1 MAESDQL
8 ENSPIEPAPEGGT
21 KAEPKPKL
29 PARKRLI
36 WTSFGSFLLFL
47 LAVSVFFYYNFKT
60 IEVQGNSMEPT
71 LQQGQRL
78 LISSAYW
85 LVGEIKVNDI
95 VVIKNT
101 FEDDV
106 IIKRVYK
113 MGGETVD
120 LAAVPENWDITRGK
134 YVVPEGTIY
143 VLGDNGAVSQ
153 DSRHYGP
160 FNLSDVIGKVVVIQ
174 STIGSSEESGA

>member
-1 MAESDQL
+1 MAESEQL
-8 ENSPIEPAPEGGT
+8 EDSPVEPVAEGEAAADPT
-21 KAEPKPKL
+21 TKL
-29 PARKRLI
+29 PSRKKLI

-71 LQQGQRL
+71 LHEKQRL

-113 MGGETVD
+113 MAGETVD
-120 LAAVPENWDITRGK
+120 LAAVPENWDITKGK

-143 VLGDNGAVSQ
+143 VLGDNGKVSQ

-160 FNLSDVIGKVVVIQ
+160 FNLVDVIGKVVVIQ
-174 STIGSSEESGA
+174 SAIGSSE